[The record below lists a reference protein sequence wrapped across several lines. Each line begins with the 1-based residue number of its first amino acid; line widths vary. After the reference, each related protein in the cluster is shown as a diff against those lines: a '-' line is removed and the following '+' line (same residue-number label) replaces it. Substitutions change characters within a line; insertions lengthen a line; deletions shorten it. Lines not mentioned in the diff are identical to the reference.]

1 VRPPALTRRTAI
13 AAALSLSC
21 AAAMLAAPAPMVAAI
36 APGAQSCGLPG
47 AAIEPIDDNRKK
59 WWGDEGHATDWEG
72 FVRPARALRA
82 VMLFVDFPNARAEDN
97 PAPYAETAAYSDFL
111 APAVDWYRRSSYGQ
125 LSLQITPVQKWL
137 HMSLPDTDY
146 GIVRTMPLA
155 TQTRY
160 VREAVELADAG
171 VDFSAYDLVYVVPS
185 RNARNIALS
194 PAYVDA
200 GGDPIAADGT
210 SVRHGVTFGR
220 DMWDWGFKILVHE
233 TGHTFGLPDLYL
245 EPGDTHAAVRGWD
258 LMGNIAGRAPELVAW
273 HKWKLGWLRDGQVD
287 CVTEHGTTEH
297 RIAALEPAGGTKAV
311 VVRTGETT
319 AYVIESRRRIG
330 NDAEA
335 CSAGV
340 LVYAVD
346 SPLRSGQG
354 PVRVADAT
362 PGSAETPGCRDLDI
376 ATLELGGASTLSLPG
391 GVAVEV
397 VGQSEQFDDVRVTF
411 S

>member
-1 VRPPALTRRTAI
+1 MTRFATI
-13 AAALSLSC
+13 AAGLWLPL
-21 AAAMLAAPAPMVAAI
+21 AAAAVLAAAAPTRAAI
-36 APGAQSCGLPG
+36 APSAQDCALPG

-59 WWGDEGHATDWEG
+59 WWGDEGHATDWER
-72 FVRPARALRA
+72 FVQPTRAVRA

-97 PAPYAETAAYSDFL
+97 SAPYDQTAAYHDFL
-111 APAVDWYRRSSYGQ
+111 APAVDWFRRSSYGL
-125 LSLQITPVQKWL
+125 LSLQITPVQKWF
-137 HMSLPDTDY
+137 HMSLPDSDY

-160 VREAVELADAG
+160 VREAVELADAE

-200 GGDPIAADGT
+200 GEAGVTADGT

-258 LMGNIAGRAPELVAW
+258 LMGNIAGRAPEFLAW
-273 HKWKLGWLRDGQVD
+273 HKWKLGWLRDDQVD
-287 CVTEHGTTEH
+287 CVTEPGTTEH
-297 RIAALEPAGGTKAV
+297 RIAALERAGGTKAV

-330 NDAEA
+330 HDADA

-340 LVYAVD
+340 LVYAID

-354 PVRVADAT
+354 PVRVLDAT
-362 PGSAETPGCRDLDI
+362 PGSVETPGCRDLDI
-376 ATLELGGASTLSLPG
+376 ATLEAGGASTLSLPG
-391 GVAVEV
+391 GVTVEL
-397 VGQSEQFDDVRVTF
+397 VGQSEQFDDVRV
-411 S
+411 SVR